1 MYYLG
6 IDIGGTGLKAGLVDE
21 AGTIVARKSVPVDAK
36 HPGFDHYL
44 AEELASLT
52 KQLLFENDLSVNDIP
67 YVGIG
72 VPGPC
77 DDKNGL
83 FLFAPNLPVRNME
96 LRRLFQEQLDI
107 PVRLGNDANCAA
119 LGEYR
124 VGAGKQYSSMVLITL
139 GTGVGTGIILDGKM
153 WTGCNGVGAEGGH
166 MVVRPGGLE
175 CGCGRKGCFE
185 VYASASGLIRMAV
198 EQMRNDKDSLLW
210 SLADGAEENV
220 TGRIVFRA
228 AEEKDPTAEK
238 VLDEYIDVLSEGCLD
253 IINLLQPEVVVL
265 GGGISGA
272 SDALLLEPLRERTYG
287 RDMAKYSL
295 PKTTIVKAEL
305 GNDAGIIG
313 AAFLGA

>member
-21 AGTIVARKSVPVDAK
+21 QGTIEAGKSVPVDAK
-36 HPGFDHYL
+36 HPDFDRYL

-52 KQLLFENDLSVNDIP
+52 KLLLFENDLTVEDVP
-67 YVGIG
+67 YVGMG
-72 VPGPC
+72 VPGSC
-77 DDKNGL
+77 DDNKGI

-96 LRRLFQEQLDI
+96 LRKLFQEHLDV

-124 VGAGKQYSSMVLITL
+124 AGAGKQYSSMVLITL

-153 WTGCNGVGAEGGH
+153 WTGCNGAGAEGGH

-185 VYASASGLIRMAV
+185 VYASASGLIRMAI
-198 EQMRNDKDSLLW
+198 EQMRNEKSSLLW
-210 SLADGAEENV
+210 TLADGVEKNV
-220 TGRIVFRA
+220 TGRIVFQA

-238 VLDEYIDVLSEGCLD
+238 VLEEYIDVLSEGCLN
-253 IINLLQPEVVVL
+253 IINLLQPEVIVL